1 MACVCSA
8 RMPVTAFYP
17 GFFTA
22 EAQRTPRKGTSKRVK
37 IGKWKNLR
45 IGTGCHLEFDFDL
58 SCGL

>member
-1 MACVCSA
+1 
-8 RMPVTAFYP
+8 MPVTAFYP